1 MIPRTD
7 VTAKL
12 HVLTLTPFYPSDHNE
27 TNGCFIAEPLKELQL
42 RGVLSSV
49 IAVDSI
55 YQSKRRENQTFPADR
70 VRYLRPPGNFGLS
83 SGGRL
88 LAVSLRRKVREIH
101 RQCPIHVIHAHAALP
116 CGFAA
121 KILSREL
128 DIPFVVTIHGLD
140 VFHSCYESGAAAR
153 WRKQASISV
162 YESAR
167 KVICISDKVR
177 LAVNEMGRSVT
188 TAVVYNGSDTK
199 LFAADLRK
207 ESAKE
212 ETPSILVVG
221 NLLAAK
227 GQELVLRSIARL
239 KDSHPTLRCN
249 LIGEGADRDR
259 LLGLSKELGLGDQ
272 VCFLGRRNRGEV
284 AKAMCNCTVFVLPSR
299 NEGLGCVY
307 LEAMACAKPVVA
319 CRGQGIE
326 EIIQHGSNGWL
337 IPADGIEEL
346 VQGLHALLESA
357 ELRARIGESARRTIG
372 DRLTISHQAEAL
384 HKIYMEA
391 GQ

>member
-55 YQSKRRENQTFPADR
+55 FQSKRRENQTFPADR

-177 LAVNEMGRSVT
+177 LAVNEMGRSVV

-207 ESAKE
+207 SRQK
-212 ETPSILVVG
+212 
-221 NLLAAK
+221 K
-227 GQELVLRSIARL
+227 RL
-239 KDSHPTLRCN
+239 
-249 LIGEGADRDR
+249 
-259 LLGLSKELGLGDQ
+259 
-272 VCFLGRRNRGEV
+272 
-284 AKAMCNCTVFVLPSR
+284 
-299 NEGLGCVY
+299 
-307 LEAMACAKPVVA
+307 
-319 CRGQGIE
+319 
-326 EIIQHGSNGWL
+326 
-337 IPADGIEEL
+337 
-346 VQGLHALLESA
+346 
-357 ELRARIGESARRTIG
+357 
-372 DRLTISHQAEAL
+372 
-384 HKIYMEA
+384 
-391 GQ
+391 